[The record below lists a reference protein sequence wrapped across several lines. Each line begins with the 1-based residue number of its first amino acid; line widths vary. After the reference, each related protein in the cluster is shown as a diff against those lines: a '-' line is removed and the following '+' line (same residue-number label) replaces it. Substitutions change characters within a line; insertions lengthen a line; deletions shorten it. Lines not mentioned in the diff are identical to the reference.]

1 MKGEELF
8 LQQGASLLAESS
20 GCSVWRFFNESGEG
34 TMTCYDVMPGVM
46 LSYNDFHME
55 YFDSNYVP
63 DRRMLAI
70 DHCREGRKEYTAAEN
85 AFSYVSAGSIQID
98 RRVEHTGHFVF
109 PSSHYHGLT
118 VAFDLDVAERSLPE
132 YFKDFDFNFDK
143 LMDKFGLG
151 NYPVVL
157 SEMRSVEKI
166 FGELYNVPENIRLP
180 YFRLKIAELL
190 LYLQAVELTE
200 DNEERPYFY
209 RTQVEKV
216 KAVRKFITE
225 HLSENFT
232 QAQLSQRFGIPL
244 TPMKNCFKTVYGM
257 SIGQWLTDFRM
268 NYAAEL
274 LCRGDKSVAE
284 IAGCVGY
291 DSTSKFAAAFR
302 KVMGRSPT
310 EYRSEKR

>member
-1 MKGEELF
+1 M
-8 LQQGASLLAESS
+8 
-20 GCSVWRFFNESGEG
+20 
-34 TMTCYDVMPGVM
+34 
-46 LSYNDFHME
+46 
-55 YFDSNYVP
+55 
-63 DRRMLAI
+63 
-70 DHCREGRKEYTAAEN
+70 
-85 AFSYVSAGSIQID
+85 
-98 RRVEHTGHFVF
+98 
-109 PSSHYHGLT
+109 
-118 VAFDLDVAERSLPE
+118 
-132 YFKDFDFNFDK
+132 
-143 LMDKFGLG
+143 
-151 NYPVVL
+151 
-157 SEMRSVEKI
+157 
-166 FGELYNVPENIRLP
+166 
-180 YFRLKIAELL
+180 
-190 LYLQAVELTE
+190 ELTE

-232 QAQLSQRFGIPL
+232 QAELSQRFGIPL